1 MIRNY
6 LSGTEGDAIN
16 TLLAA
21 AGFNMMKM
29 LRRIKA
35 ETITWVQ
42 YLLESLVHSMNIKI
56 SDRENRWVFQV

>member
-6 LSGTEGDAIN
+6 LSGTQGDTIN

-21 AGFNMMKM
+21 TGFNMMKM

-35 ETITWVQ
+35 ETIAWCQ
-42 YLLESLVHSMNIKI
+42 NLLGSLAHYMNIKI
-56 SDRENRWVFQV
+56 SGQENRWVFQV

>member
-6 LSGTEGDAIN
+6 LSGTLGDAIN

-21 AGFNMMKM
+21 TGFNMMKM

-35 ETITWVQ
+35 ETVALCRYFYGT
-42 YLLESLVHSMNIKI
+42 LVHYTNFKTCS
-56 SDRENRWVFQV
+56 RENQWAFQA